1 VRAGWPGRI
10 VAWEEA
16 LAVPNIQSIKTFLA
30 IAEAGSFAG
39 AARAVYRTQSAVTM
53 QVKALEQSLGME
65 LFDRSRR
72 PPILN
77 DAGRA
82 FAEKAKEVV
91 QGFDRLFEEV
101 NDEVI
106 GGHLR
111 LGVVP
116 SAITGLI
123 PKALVALRSKYPELH
138 IELTMGQSAELV
150 KQVRQGILDAAV
162 VSELQES
169 RSGLQWFPFA
179 REPLVLIA
187 PMDAP
192 DHSAA
197 QLLAS
202 YPFIRYTRAA
212 WVGELIDRFIKR
224 RRLVINE
231 TIMLDT
237 LEAITTMVHYGLG
250 VSIVPL
256 RGTTAAIDLPVRR
269 IAFEGAPVLRVVGLV
284 QATGHPKTT
293 LAEALL
299 AELKAISG
307 SAAVRPTRAKRAGRG
322 TTKKRR
328 KHKKTES

>member
-1 VRAGWPGRI
+1 MS
-10 VAWEEA
+10 
-16 LAVPNIQSIKTFLA
+16 VPSIQNVKTFLA
-30 IAEAGSFAG
+30 IAESGSFAG

-53 QVKALEQSLGME
+53 QVKALEKSLGVE

-77 DAGRA
+77 DVGRA
-82 FAEKAKEVV
+82 FAEKAKDIVT
-91 QGFDRLFEEV
+91 GFDRLFEEI
-101 NDEVI
+101 NEQAI

-116 SAITGLI
+116 SVITGLI
-123 PKALVALRSKYPELH
+123 PKALVALRSKYPDLH

-150 KQVRQGILDAAV
+150 KQIRQGVLDAAV
-162 VSELQES
+162 VSELLES

-192 DHSAA
+192 DISAE
-197 QLLAS
+197 QLISS

-224 RRLVINE
+224 RRLTVNE
-231 TIMLDT
+231 TMMLDT

-269 IAFEGAPVLRVVGLV
+269 IAFEGAPVQRVVGLV
-284 QATGHPKTT
+284 QTTVHPKTT
-293 LAEALL
+293 LAKALL
-299 AELKAISG
+299 AELKVISA
-307 SAAVRPTRAKRAGRG
+307 SAAARPARANKMPGRENKAGM
-322 TTKKRR
+322 KL
-328 KHKKTES
+328 

>member
-1 VRAGWPGRI
+1 VP
-10 VAWEEA
+10 
-16 LAVPNIQSIKTFLA
+16 LPNIQNIKTFLA
-30 IAEAGSFAG
+30 IAESGSFAG
-39 AARAVYRTQSAVTM
+39 AARAVYRTQSAITM
-53 QVKALEQSLGME
+53 QVKALEVSLGVE

-91 QGFDRLFEEV
+91 QVFDRLFAEV
-101 NDEVI
+101 NDHAI

-123 PKALVALRSKYPELH
+123 PKALVALRSKYPKLH
-138 IELTMGQSAELV
+138 IELTMGQSAQLV
-150 KQVRQGILDAAV
+150 KEVRQGVLDAAV
-162 VSELQES
+162 VSELLES
-169 RSGLQWFPFA
+169 RSGLLWFPFA

-187 PMDAP
+187 PLDAP
-192 DHSAA
+192 DLSAE
-197 QLLAS
+197 QLIAS

-224 RRLVINE
+224 RRLTVNE
-231 TIMLDT
+231 TMMLDT
-237 LEAITTMVHYGLG
+237 LEAITTMVHFGLG

-256 RGTTAAIDLPVRR
+256 RSTPTPIDLPVRK
-269 IAFEGAPVLRVVGLV
+269 IAFADPPVQRVVGLV
-284 QATGHPKTT
+284 QTVGHPKTT

-299 AELKAISG
+299 TELKSISA
-307 SAAVRPTRAKRAGRG
+307 SPVVRPVAPKRARGR
-322 TTKKRR
+322 KKRPA
-328 KHKKTES
+328 KTAKK